1 LRNFIN
7 PQIYTKNLKSS
18 MSLSHFI

>member
-18 MSLSHFI
+18 VSLSHFI